1 VKPID
6 KLDSWLIKLRA
17 SNPVWGWTLTV
28 LLGSVALLISVGI
41 LFSGFLLGPM
51 IAVIGF
57 VWALI
62 FVAFSIVG
70 KFKPEYRIENLM
82 EGPHGTVILVL
93 GIVIVVLGTAVT
105 VLVLARR

>member
-1 VKPID
+1 MNPID
-6 KLDSWLIKLRA
+6 KLDSWLFKLRA

-28 LLGSVALLISVGI
+28 VLGSVALLISAGV

-57 VWALI
+57 VLALI

-70 KFKPEYRIENLM
+70 KFKPEYRMENLM
-82 EGPHGTVILVL
+82 EGPHGTVMLVL
-93 GIVIVVLGTAVT
+93 GIVIAVLGTAVA
-105 VLVLARR
+105 VLILARH